1 MEHLN
6 DWYTQ
11 KGMKKVKRRVVS
23 NRVPMEENIFS
34 LVRAAKTPLV
44 NPNTR
49 DTQNLPSAAGV
60 VRGKE
65 EREPTVHTVIDP
77 EDTAHGID
85 PEGFGD
91 AIRNLMKKQLEE
103 APNDKYT
110 VEQFM
115 GMLDE
120 AGVSV
125 DEGAREFFK
134 DLIQRK
140 LVRQTP
146 EPQKPDFK
154 RMTPTERREYMAD
167 TLPPHFPLD
176 MLARMGNQ
184 RAIYALSEPMVEEI
198 NEYCPRCLMEV
209 LKGQHPEHLGEAVY
223 QGRTVQLGK
232 PFRTPS
238 GPKKS
243 SVYVK
248 NNKGNVVKVNFG
260 DPNMKIKKNIPG
272 RRKNFRARHRCD
284 TAKDR
289 TSARYWSCRAW

>member
-11 KGMKKVKRRVVS
+11 KGMKKVKRRMVS

-34 LVRAAKTPLV
+34 LVHAAKTPLKIT
-44 NPNTR
+44 PNK
-49 DTQNLPSAAGV
+49 QNLPSASGV
-60 VRGKE
+60 VRGRE
-65 EREPTVHTVIDP
+65 EPKPTIHTATDP
-77 EDTAHGID
+77 DDTAHGID
-85 PEGFGD
+85 PKGFGD
-91 AIRNLMKKQLEE
+91 AIRKLMKE

-115 GMLDE
+115 GVLDE

-146 EPQKPDFK
+146 EPPKPDFK

-167 TLPPHFPLD
+167 TLPPHIPLD
-176 MLARMGNQ
+176 MLARRGNK
-184 RAIYALSEPMVEEI
+184 RAIYALSEPLVEEI

-223 QGRTVQLGK
+223 QGRTVSLGK
-232 PFRTPS
+232 PMRGDVKKFKVFVRD
-238 GPKKS
+238 PKT
-243 SVYVK
+243 
-248 NNKGNVVKVNFG
+248 GNIKKVNFG
-260 DPNMKIKKNIPG
+260 DKTMKIKKSNPA
-272 RRKNFRARHRCD
+272 RRRSFRARHHCD
-284 TAKDR
+284 TNPGPR
-289 TSARYWSCRAW
+289 TKARYWSCRKW